1 MIPHAFGESAAFT
14 VGIEEELFCLDAE
27 TLAPRPFPR
36 EALDGARLKEE
47 LFASVVEL
55 NTGVHATAAEA
66 VAELG
71 VAARS
76 ARRTRRE
83 RPASSSPRRA
93 PGRLRVPEEQPV
105 GESPAYRTFVEYA
118 GPSARRQ
125 YVSGL
130 HVHVGM
136 ESPEACMAALE
147 AVLPWLPLVLALS
160 ANSPY
165 VAGEDTG
172 LRSARAEIL
181 ALLPRSAAPPVFARY
196 EDWERFVER
205 LVALGLADEIT
216 RVWWDVRPHPRFGTL
231 EIRIADQPTRA
242 RDDGGARGAA
252 AGDGLPA
259 RGRRGRPTAASTR
272 RTAGPPPFRA
282 RGGARPSRTD
292 RARVGARAPGRA
304 GRARR
309 LDRRPA
315 RVPDQAREQLEVGR
329 ARARVRV
336 PPPRRAHVGSKRGRA
351 DRDHPGDRRALRA
364 LRHAARRRPR
374 GPGRPRG
381 REREPDGRR

>member
-1 MIPHAFGESAAFT
+1 VIPHSFGSSEPFT
-14 VGIEEELFCLDAE
+14 VGIEEELFCLDGE

-55 NTGVHATAAEA
+55 NTGVHRTVAEA
-66 VAELG
+66 VEEL
-71 VAARS
+71 AALR
-76 ARRTRRE
+76 ARAKKAAGEAGFVLAAAGTW
-83 RPASSSPRRA
+83 PTA
-93 PGRLRVPEEQPV
+93 VPEEQPV
-105 GESPAYRTFVEYA
+105 GESSAYRKFVDYA

-165 VAGEDTG
+165 VAGEDTE

-181 ALLPRSAAPPVFARY
+181 ALLPRSAAPPVFGGY

-216 RVWWDVRPHPRFGTL
+216 RVWWDARPHPRFGTL
-231 EIRIADQPTRA
+231 EIRVADQPTRLETT
-242 RDDGGARGAA
+242 GALAVLLQAMVSRLE
-252 AGDGLPA
+252 D
-259 RGRRGRPTAASTR
+259 
-272 RTAGPPPFRA
+272 AGPA
-282 RGGARPSRTD
+282 NRGLYAQNRWAALRFGHEAELVHPDGSRLVSVPELL
-292 RARVGARAPGRA
+292 AELAERVGSQKPG
-304 GRARR
+304 
-309 LDRRPA
+309 
-315 RVPDQAREQLEVGR
+315 VPDQAREQLEVGR
-329 ARARVRV
+329 ADGLDSVC
-336 PPPRRAHVGSKRGRA
+336 RRLVE
-351 DRDHPGDRRALRA
+351 LT
-364 LRHAARRRPR
+364 
-374 GPGRPRG
+374 
-381 REREPDGRR
+381 